1 VAKNNKNKNEVL
13 KLFLIN
19 FLKGTVV
26 ILGIVIVLLGAYL
39 GREIYTGWDQR
50 KNAVEPDSGV
60 FTESQ
65 IDELL
70 TATPTEPFTESLYV
84 EGPAEVNYGLSIKV
98 LNATE
103 TSGLAGSWRDKLYA
117 LGYTNVSLGDSNEM
131 YETTKILVTEEKM
144 ADELRDVFPYADY
157 EVGNVPEGA
166 VNGPIEGVN
175 VFIFLGNDSIPQSEE

>member
-1 VAKNNKNKNEVL
+1 MAKNNKNKNEVL

-103 TSGLAGSWRDKLYA
+103 TSGLAGSWRDKH
-117 LGYTNVSLGDSNEM
+117 EM

-157 EVGNVPEGA
+157 EVGNVPDGA